1 MFNRRALKGMVRAGL
16 AVTAGAMMSGVS
28 GAQEVGTVGTGGGVS
43 VPQILVV
50 AFGIFGLILLV
61 SALRRA
67 LQSDSTKRVK
77 KKSERLDGPQH
88 PEQSSKQNGLPVNS
102 SPQPDEGE
110 EKVSR
115 RTLVLGGAGVIAI
128 VVAVIFLPRQEGTGP
143 DAAAERFVR
152 AIDDTNFSR
161 IDEMIHSESPLD
173 GADDALDLFSGL
185 VGAEQAVDALDIS
198 VEDSTIVREGDGQAD
213 VEVTIGVDLLIE
225 EPSTEVPLEMRTDNG
240 EWRVWNIG
248 L

>member
-1 MFNRRALKGMVRAGL
+1 MFNRRTLWGVVRAGL
-16 AVTAGAMMSGVS
+16 AGLLGVTMSGVS
-28 GAQEVGTVGTGGGVS
+28 GAQEVGTVGTGGRVS

-50 AFGIFGLILLV
+50 AFGTLGLILLL

-67 LQSDSTKRVK
+67 LQSDSTERVK
-77 KKSERLDGPQH
+77 KKSERLDGPQR
-88 PEQSSKQNGLPVNS
+88 PEQSSRQNELPGNS
-102 SPQPDEGE
+102 SLGPDNGDDNIG
-110 EKVSR
+110 R
-115 RTLVLGGAGVIAI
+115 RTLVLGGAGVIAM
-128 VVAVIFLPRQEGTGP
+128 VGAVIFLPRQEGTGP
-143 DAAAERFVR
+143 DTAAERFVR

-161 IDEMIHSESPLD
+161 IDEMIHSGSPLD

-198 VEDSTIVREGDGQAD
+198 VEDSTIVRENDSRAD
-213 VEVTIGVDLLIE
+213 VEVAIEVNLLID
-225 EPSTEVPLEMRTDNG
+225 EPSTEVPLEMRTENG